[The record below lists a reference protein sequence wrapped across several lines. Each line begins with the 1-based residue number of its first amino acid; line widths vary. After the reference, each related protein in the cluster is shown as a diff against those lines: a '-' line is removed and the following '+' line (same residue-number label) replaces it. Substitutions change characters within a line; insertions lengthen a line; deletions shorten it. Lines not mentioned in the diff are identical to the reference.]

1 MQKNDRLKNNMVQP
15 SAFFKRPVVFLLQ
28 LAGLTTRLV
37 MISILL
43 VACSPRNG
51 GSTATNPPPQVGIT
65 PAPSVEAAIQKFMD
79 AWVVEDFE
87 SMYARL
93 TRVSRDSISLAD
105 FSSSIKNANNAMNVA
120 STEYSITSSLTNP
133 RTAQVAY
140 HVIYHT
146 SILGDIQRDLLAR
159 LSLEDGEWH
168 VSWEDGL
175 ILPELQGGNKLQVDY
190 RIPARGD
197 IYDNNGNAIATQA
210 DAISLGIV
218 PVDIIPDQ
226 SGLLFYELEQLTGVK
241 AGTIAAAYE
250 NYPENP
256 AYIPVGETTAENF
269 NNRAPVLANYPGL
282 WWFDYTARY
291 YFDGGIAPHVVGYTQ
306 YISPENLDAYRRL
319 GYSGTEK
326 VGTSGV
332 EKYSEEYLGGKR
344 GASLYVV
351 APDGT
356 ILSNLAKSDP
366 QPAQS
371 IYLTIDR
378 DLQLNAQQALGAF
391 NGAIVV
397 LERDT
402 GRVLAMVSTPTFDPN
417 VFEPG
422 NYNFTTGLDN
432 LFNNFNQPLLNRAAQ
447 GTYSLGSVFKI
458 ITMAAALES
467 GVFTPESSYDCQ
479 YDFTELGDTHI
490 LHDWTWQKCEEEK
503 ASDPTV
509 TTCRVKP
516 SGMLTLPEGL
526 MRSCDPWFYHIGLT
540 LYNQGLTSAISDMA
554 LGFGLGAA
562 TGIQQV
568 DESAGA
574 VPVPGD
580 GVEATS
586 LAIGQGNL
594 QVSPLQVATFM
605 AALGNGGD
613 LLRPQLIERVQNV
626 NGDAT
631 LAFTPEKVNSL
642 PLKPEN
648 LKVIQDAMISV
659 VKNPRG
665 TAYSRF
671 SGLNIPIAGKTST
684 SETGFTDP
692 HAWFG
697 GYTLA
702 GREDK
707 PDIAIVVFVENGGEG
722 SYYAAP
728 IFRRIVE
735 SYFFGK
741 PQSVYWW
748 ESSIGVT
755 RTPTPPPT
763 ETPVP

>member
-1 MQKNDRLKNNMVQP
+1 MKK
-15 SAFFKRPVVFLLQ
+15 
-28 LAGLTTRLV
+28 TTWLNIILIV
-37 MISILL
+37 ILL
-43 VACSPRNG
+43 VACSPQNG
-51 GSTATNPPPQVGIT
+51 GSQTTNPPPQVGVT
-65 PAPSVEAAIQKFMD
+65 AAPSVENAMQTFMD
-79 AWVVEDFE
+79 AWMVEDFA
-87 SMYARL
+87 SMYPML
-93 TRVSRDSISLAD
+93 TQASRDTIPLDD
-105 FSSSIKNANNAMNVA
+105 FSSRIKNALNAMNVA
-120 STEYSITSSLTNP
+120 SMEYNITSSLTNP

-140 HVIYHT
+140 HITYHT
-146 SILGDIQRDLLAR
+146 SLLGDIQREPLAK
-159 LSLEDGEWH
+159 LSLENGEWH
-168 VSWEDGL
+168 VLWDDGL

-197 IYDNNGNAIATQA
+197 IYDSNGDAVVTQA

-218 PVDIIPDQ
+218 PSEIIPDQ
-226 SGLLFYELEQLTGVK
+226 SGILFYELEQLTGVK
-241 AGTIAAAYE
+241 AGTIMAQYE

-269 NNRAPVLANYPGL
+269 NNRAAVLSNYPGL
-282 WWFDYTARY
+282 WWFDYSARY

-306 YISPENLDAYRRL
+306 YISPENLDTYRRL

-326 VGTSGV
+326 IGTSGV
-332 EKYSEEYLGGKR
+332 EKSGETYLAGKS

-356 ILSNLAKSDP
+356 ILSNLAKVDA

-371 IYLTIDR
+371 INLTINR

-391 NGAIVV
+391 NGAVVV

-402 GRVLAMVSTPTFDPN
+402 GRVLAMASTPGFDPN
-417 VFEPG
+417 VFEPA
-422 NYNFTTGLDN
+422 NYNNTTGINN
-432 LFNNFNQPLLNRAAQ
+432 LFNDYNQPLINRAAQ
-447 GTYSLGSVFKI
+447 GTYPLGSIFKI
-458 ITMAAALES
+458 ITMSAGLES
-467 GVFTPESSYDCQ
+467 GVFTPESTYDCQ

-490 LHDWTWQKCEEEK
+490 LHDWTWGYCEQEK
-503 ASDPTV
+503 AADPTV
-509 TTCRVKP
+509 TSCRVKP

-526 MRSCDPWFYHIGLT
+526 MRSCDPWFFHIGLT
-540 LYNQGLTSAISDMA
+540 LFDQGLTTAVSDMA
-554 LGFGLGAA
+554 TGFGLGAS
-562 TGIQQV
+562 TGIQQI
-568 DESAGA
+568 DESPGF

-594 QVSPLQVATFM
+594 QVTPLQVASFM
-605 AALGNGGD
+605 AALGNGGT
-613 LLRPQLIERVQNV
+613 LFRPQVIEKVENV

-631 LAFTPEKVNSL
+631 LTFTPEKISSL
-642 PLKPEN
+642 PVKPEN
-648 LKVIQDAMISV
+648 LQVIQDAMISV
-659 VKNPRG
+659 IKNPRG
-665 TAYSRF
+665 TAYIRF
-671 SGLNIPIAGKTST
+671 SGLDIPVAGKTST

-702 GREDK
+702 NREDK
-707 PDIAIVVFVENGGEG
+707 PDIAIIVFVENGGEG

-735 SYFFGK
+735 SYFYGR